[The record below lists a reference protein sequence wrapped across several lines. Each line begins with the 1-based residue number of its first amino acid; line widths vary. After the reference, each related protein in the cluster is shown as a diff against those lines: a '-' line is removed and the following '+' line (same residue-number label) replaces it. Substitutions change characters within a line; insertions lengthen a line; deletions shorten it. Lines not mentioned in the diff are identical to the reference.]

1 MTPVSRRSFLLTGG
15 TAAAAGATVTLL
27 APAAKASPSKS
38 KPASPGAISVA
49 AGQTYTVAATTR
61 ASAVTIEQ
69 GGVLTAPAGH
79 SLTMTVNGVETGQQL
94 VATSAAD
101 TAFVPGRWRGDIVL
115 SVTTETDVPWQ
126 QHTFPFRQAIYAD
139 ATGVVAANSVLAAV
153 VGGQVV
159 AGQVGTSSAHNV
171 RISST
176 GECFDGVV
184 VNGGS
189 FALTR
194 PVINLTGN
202 GRCDFVGYG
211 AALLAN
217 NAGTRVVVDGAT
229 ISNQGT
235 VRTAAICDN
244 GATLVVKNSSLSVRN
259 GVLPSDYIPTVDLDK
274 MEDAP
279 WMLGLNGA
287 GNVRATNLLG
297 NNSIAAYVNSSVTS
311 ESWGVL
317 STDSGTGCTLV
328 AVNSVVGNTGDSG
341 YGTYV
346 IGNATEY
353 LLGTQFN
360 VGTYA
365 TIFTGGTATYGDSDR
380 ATVASLNTSLGLGL
394 SDSELRALTPRST
407 VVNSRGWGFMW
418 HGASNLAI
426 SGETVVNSPRATFL
440 NKGQQLAVTFD
451 GSKGAR
457 LNPGDGVLVQ
467 VIDNDDPGPV
477 MVNGVL
483 ENAGV
488 YTQPSGQPTKDAT
501 FDVTAVHA
509 GDSVFSFTAATL
521 AGDFYNGY
529 RGGPATGGGGP
540 GPAPASG
547 LNLVVNLSA
556 SSVTGT
562 ITSALSTHFV
572 ATIDSGNW
580 YDLGKV
586 SNAPQAAVNN
596 GVIVSLASHSKWTVT
611 GTSYLTALSLDA
623 TSAVTGQHGKKVT
636 MTVNGTPTAITP
648 GASYTGAIVV
658 TAA

>member
-1 MTPVSRRSFLLTGG
+1 MTQVSRRSFLLTGG
-15 TAAAAGATVTLL
+15 TAAAAGAVLTGAGATLL
-27 APAAKASPSKS
+27 APAAKASPST
-38 KPASPGAISVA
+38 SPGAIYVA

-79 SLTMTVNGVETGQQL
+79 SLTMTVNGVETGQAL

-101 TAFVPGRWRGDIVL
+101 TAFVAGQWRGDIVL
-115 SVTTETDVPWQ
+115 TVTAETDVPWQ

-139 ATGVVAANSVLAAV
+139 ATGVVAANSVLAAA
-153 VGGQVV
+153 VG
-159 AGQVGTSSAHNV
+159 GQVGTSSANNV
-171 RISST
+171 RILST

-194 PVINLTGN
+194 PVINLVGN

-229 ISNQGT
+229 ISNKGT

-328 AVNSVVGNTGDSG
+328 AVNSQVGNTGDSG

-353 LLGTQFN
+353 LLGTQFD

-380 ATVASLNTSLGLGL
+380 ATVAALNTSLALGL
-394 SDSELRALTPRST
+394 SDSELRALTPRPT

-426 SGETVVNSPRATFL
+426 SGGTVVNSPRATFL

-477 MVNGVL
+477 MVSGVL

-488 YTQPSGQPTKDAT
+488 YTQPAGQPTKDAT

-509 GDSVFSFTAATL
+509 GDSVFSFTAAAL

-529 RGGPATGGGGP
+529 RGGPTTGGGGP

-547 LNLVVNLSA
+547 LNLVVNLSG

-572 ATIDSGNW
+572 DTIDSTNW

-586 SNAPQAAVNN
+586 SNSPQAAVNN
-596 GVIVSLASHSKWTVT
+596 GVIVSLAGHSKWTVT
-611 GTSYLTALSLDA
+611 GTSYLTALSLDG
-623 TSAVTGQHGKKVT
+623 TSAVTGQHGKQVS
-636 MTVNGTPTAITP
+636 MTVDGNPTAITP

-658 TAA
+658 TTA